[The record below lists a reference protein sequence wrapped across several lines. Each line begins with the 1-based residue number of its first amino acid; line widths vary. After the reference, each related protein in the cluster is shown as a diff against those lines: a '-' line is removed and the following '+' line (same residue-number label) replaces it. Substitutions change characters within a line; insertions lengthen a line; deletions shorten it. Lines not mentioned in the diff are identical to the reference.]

1 MAQSWRTSSTSLR
14 LLTQSRPRSLGF
26 PRSTST
32 ATSTLTAV
40 RTAAAPLQSR
50 PPTQWT
56 SSTWHAS
63 YLQTAHERVR
73 RSASCRNLHS
83 SSSDASR
90 SGSRQT
96 LRELP
101 DKVDVC
107 IGPAGRLSKVV
118 SPRRGNKITTRV
130 GSSYAGNHTFSWID
144 PPSNVLLVKKARDD
158 RATKAMCRIIKHIR
172 ATYPHMNIILEKA
185 VVDADEGGLATRYP
199 ELIAADPSEKA
210 ALAAKTDFVITLGGD
225 GSILHVSSLFD
236 RDAVPPV
243 LSFSM
248 GTLGFLLPYD
258 ISSFKEAIRDLI
270 DGNITLLL
278 RMRLRQTSHRGDGVA
293 FCQLQDQT
301 DDGGCYDIHLMNEV
315 TLHRGREPHM
325 TKIDA
330 YVDGQHLTQAISD
343 GLIIATP
350 TGSTAYSLSAGG
362 PIVHPSV
369 QSLVLTP
376 ICPRSLS
383 FRTVLLPSDSVI
395 QLKISEDSRSPAE
408 LTVDGRIS
416 KLLQPGEYLQV
427 SMSPYPIPCVSRHR
441 SSNESEPETGS
452 NLPPGLLASISPVES
467 SAHPSTNVHSLT
479 AAGPGEK
486 FSERGE
492 DDWVRDINT
501 LLKFNATF
509 GGRGT
514 LSGNGGFE
522 EDED

>member
-1 MAQSWRTSSTSLR
+1 MS
-14 LLTQSRPRSLGF
+14 
-26 PRSTST
+26 
-32 ATSTLTAV
+32 
-40 RTAAAPLQSR
+40 
-50 PPTQWT
+50 
-56 SSTWHAS
+56 
-63 YLQTAHERVR
+63 
-73 RSASCRNLHS
+73 
-83 SSSDASR
+83 
-90 SGSRQT
+90 
-96 LRELP
+96 
-101 DKVDVC
+101 
-107 IGPAGRLSKVV
+107 
-118 SPRRGNKITTRV
+118 
-130 GSSYAGNHTFSWID
+130 
-144 PPSNVLLVKKARDD
+144 
-158 RATKAMCRIIKHIR
+158 RIIKHIR
-172 ATYPHMNIILEKA
+172 EEYPSLNIILERQ
-185 VVDADEGGLATRYP
+185 VIDSNDGDLASTYP
-199 ELIAADPSEKA
+199 ELISADAGEKTL
-210 ALAAKTDFVITLGGD
+210 LAQKTDFIITLGGD

-258 ISSFKEAIRDLI
+258 ISGYREAVKDMVE
-270 DGNITLLL
+270 GNVSLLL
-278 RMRLRQTSHRGDGVA
+278 RMRLRQTSHRSDGET
-293 FCQLQDQT
+293 FCQVEDQRSG
-301 DDGGCYDIHLMNEV
+301 GGCYDVHLMNEV

-395 QLKISEDSRSPAE
+395 QLKISDDSRSPAE

-427 SMSPYPIPCVSRHR
+427 SMSPFPIPCVSRKW
-441 SSNESEPETGS
+441 SDEQ
-452 NLPPGLLASISPVES
+452 PPPNTLS
-467 SAHPSTNVHSLT
+467 T
-479 AAGPGEK
+479 AASSPAQMADPGEK
-486 FSERGE
+486 YSDRGE

-501 LLKFNATF
+501 LLKFNASF

-522 EDED
+522 EDEE

>member
-1 MAQSWRTSSTSLR
+1 MAASIPMRLSGGSNPATTNLISVLR
-14 LLTQSRPRSLGF
+14 VNLP
-26 PRSTST
+26 
-32 ATSTLTAV
+32 
-40 RTAAAPLQSR
+40 RTAKAGIA
-50 PPTQWT
+50 
-56 SSTWHAS
+56 
-63 YLQTAHERVR
+63 
-73 RSASCRNLHS
+73 S
-83 SSSDASR
+83 SSSARQLHTQPLHRRAFSQPSRASTASNIR
-90 SGSRQT
+90 TFASGLTARAAEKHPQPSRPT
-96 LRELP
+96 LADLP
-101 DKVDVC
+101 DKVDVSV
-107 IGPAGRLSKVV
+107 GPAGRLSKVI
-118 SPRRGNKITTRV
+118 PARRGGKITTRV
-130 GSSYAGNHTFSWID
+130 GSSYAGTHTFDWIS
-144 PPSNVLLVKKARDD
+144 PPSNVLIVKKARDH
-158 RATKAMCRIIKHIR
+158 RATKAMSRIISHMR
-172 ATYPHMNIILEKA
+172 STYPSLNIILERTVIDSNDGNLA
-185 VVDADEGGLATRYP
+185 STHPDLVSADLADKT
-199 ELIAADPSEKA
+199 L
-210 ALAAKTDFVITLGGD
+210 LAQKTDFVITLGGD

-258 ISSFKEAIRDLI
+258 ISGYQEAIKDMVNGDI
-270 DGNITLLL
+270 SLLL
-278 RMRLRQTSHRGDGVA
+278 RMRLRQTSHRKDGEA
-293 FCQLQDQT
+293 FCQIQDQRQG
-301 DDGGCYDIHLMNEV
+301 GGCYDVHLMNEV

-395 QLKISEDSRSPAE
+395 QLKISDDSRSPAE
-408 LTVDGRIS
+408 LTVDGRVS

-427 SMSPYPIPCVSRHR
+427 SMSPFPIPCVSRKWSDR
-441 SSNESEPETGS
+441 Q
-452 NLPPGLLASISPVES
+452 PPPPSL
-467 SAHPSTNVHSLT
+467 SAEAQ
-479 AAGPGEK
+479 AAHVVGPGEK
-486 FSERGE
+486 YSDRGE

-501 LLKFNATF
+501 LLKFNASF

-522 EDED
+522 EEEH